1 MRKFLLSF
9 GLIFVFT
16 GYILY
21 QRSITVQF
29 VSSDGGVV
37 AELENLILNKKNGT
51 TSPIKTTPPPVATG
65 GTSGTT
71 KPPVTSTPPPVSTPS
86 PVPPKP
92 VVLGMYK
99 DGTYT
104 GSVEDAY
111 YGNVQVKVVIQDGK
125 IADVIFLQYPNDRSR
140 SVSINR
146 QAMPYLKTEAIQVQ
160 NAQVNTV
167 SGATETSKAF
177 RRSIATALADAK
189 V

>member
-21 QRSITVQF
+21 QRSITVRY
-29 VSSDGGVV
+29 VSSDTGVV
-37 AELENLILNKKNGT
+37 SELESLILNKKNEAT
-51 TSPIKTTPPPVATG
+51 IPVKTPPVAVGG
-65 GTSGTT
+65 GTNGTT
-71 KPPVTSTPPPVSTPS
+71 KPPVTTPTVPPPTIPS
-86 PVPPKP
+86 PPIIKPP
-92 VVLGMYK
+92 VVGLYK

-111 YGNVQVKVVIQDGK
+111 YGDVQVKVVIQSGK

-140 SVSINR
+140 SVSINT

-160 NAQVNTV
+160 NAQVNIV

-177 RRSIATALADAK
+177 RRSIATALAAAK